1 MAEELSIIADN
12 KEGKYLELLPQV
24 KGLLTG
30 ERDETANMANLCA
43 ALKQTFNFLW
53 VGFYLVK
60 SDQLVLGPFQGP
72 IACTRI
78 NYGKGVC
85 GKSWELRKTLI
96 VPNVDEFEGH
106 IACSSLSKSEIVV
119 PIMNSKNQVIAV
131 LDVDSE
137 YLDHFDKVDEKYLT
151 QLASFIF
158 ADNS

>member
-1 MAEELSIIADN
+1 MAEELNIHSSN

-53 VGFYLVK
+53 IGFYLVK

-78 NYGKGVC
+78 NMGKGVC
-85 GKSWELRKTLI
+85 GKAWELRKTLI

-119 PIMNSKNQVIAV
+119 PIMNTKNQVIAV

-151 QLASFIF
+151 QLASLIF
-158 ADNS
+158 ADNT